1 MLALHLSSNYA
12 WLAPVNITL
21 IWLALLLTILSG
33 IDYVVKAV
41 RLSQMR

>member
-1 MLALHLSSNYA
+1 LALHLSSNYA
-12 WLAPVNITL
+12 RLAPVNITL